1 VIRRGQAKAGTTSF
15 HTFATAY
22 VVRQHRRF
30 TLALTRV
37 RAHES
42 MLEVANRLRNRVE
55 ALGIN
60 VAVYLLDRQ
69 FWTDELQVAWQAIP
83 YMMPIRR
90 TGKKG
95 TDGGTRPLF
104 ALQESQFVTYTM
116 SPDQQEP
123 LDIEVA
129 VVVLPETRQERQ
141 TRLAKAKRT
150 CDQAQQRVEDTAK
163 ALEPHVNAQNKRAL
177 TCAKNALAKAQ
188 ARLEAERKGVLKN
201 NFAFSDNSPTHTQS
215 SRIQ

>member
-1 VIRRGQAKAGTTSF
+1 MIRRGQAKAGTTSF

-37 RAHES
+37 RAYES

-60 VAVYLLDRQ
+60 VAVYLLHRQ

-104 ALQESQFVTYTM
+104 C
-116 SPDQQEP
+116 
-123 LDIEVA
+123 
-129 VVVLPETRQERQ
+129 LPC
-141 TRLAKAKRT
+141 KR
-150 CDQAQQRVEDTAK
+150 VS
-163 ALEPHVNAQNKRAL
+163 L
-177 TCAKNALAKAQ
+177 
-188 ARLEAERKGVLKN
+188 
-201 NFAFSDNSPTHTQS
+201 SPTP
-215 SRIQ
+215 